1 MRISTWHGERT
12 VKELA
17 DKNAVPFVWVTA
29 PMLERAFPI
38 IKAWGFKYKT
48 FFVWDKVKHNVGH
61 YNSVRAELLLICT
74 RGSCLPDTGKL
85 IVSVQTIERSAKH
98 SEKPEEFYDII
109 DAMYDHGRKLELFSR
124 DKSRPGWDADGNE
137 SDDQPQVTLVRPA
150 A

>member
-1 MRISTWHGERT
+1 
-12 VKELA
+12 
-17 DKNAVPFVWVTA
+17 
-29 PMLERAFPI
+29 MLERAFPI
-38 IKAWGFKYKT
+38 IKAWGLSTKHFSFGT
-48 FFVWDKVKHNVGH
+48 RLKHNVGH

-85 IVSVQTIERSAKH
+85 IVSVQTIERSAKR

-124 DKSRPGWDADGNE
+124 DKSRPGWDATATE